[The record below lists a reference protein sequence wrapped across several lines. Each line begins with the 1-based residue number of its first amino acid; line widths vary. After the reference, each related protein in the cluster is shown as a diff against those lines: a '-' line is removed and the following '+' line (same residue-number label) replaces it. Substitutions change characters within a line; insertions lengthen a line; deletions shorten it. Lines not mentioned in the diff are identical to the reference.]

1 MFKRSKQ
8 VTFHPSEEN
17 AIWKIEWPGDTVEVT
32 YDTEMVDLGPI
43 IKGGIPSDMTVY
55 RKDLKVGE
63 SVTVKDRSK
72 RKIATVTRMS

>member
-17 AIWKIEWPGDTVEVT
+17 AIWKIEWPGDTVRVT
-32 YDTEMVDLGPI
+32 YDTEMVDVGI
-43 IKGGIPSDMTVY
+43 YIKDIPSDMAVY